1 MVLRA
6 LPMSSHAA
14 LDPVVA
20 AIDCGTNTVRL
31 LIRAGERS
39 LARESRI
46 VRLGQGVD
54 ATGRLAE
61 EALER
66 AFVCLD
72 EYAAL
77 LARHPVE
84 RLRLCATSA
93 TRDAANAD
101 VFAAGVLERLG
112 VLPDVLSGA
121 EEASLAFAGA
131 MAGLR
136 FPLPPPV
143 LVMDVGGGSTEL
155 VLGPLEGSAGPMPS
169 AAYSMDIGSVRLHER
184 HLHSDP
190 PTAAEIAACIAD
202 VDAALDACP
211 VHPAAAA
218 SVIGVAGTFLTI
230 AAGALGLNSY
240 DRAVVDQGVIE
251 VAAMAATTDRLLA
264 ASVAERASWGFIG
277 PGRLDVI
284 GAGALIVSRV
294 LARISVPTVIASEA
308 DILDGIAASLG

>member
-1 MVLRA
+1 
-6 LPMSSHAA
+6 MSR
-14 LDPVVA
+14 PETGPIVA

-39 LARESRI
+39 LVRESRI

-54 ATGRLAE
+54 ATGRLAQ

-72 EYAAL
+72 EYAAV
-77 LARHPVE
+77 LAAHPVE
-84 RLRLCATSA
+84 RLRFCATSA
-93 TRDAANAD
+93 TRDAANAE
-101 VFAAGVLERLG
+101 VFAAGVRDRLG
-112 VLPDVLSGA
+112 VAPDVLSGA
-121 EEASLAFAGA
+121 EEAELAFAGA
-131 MAGLR
+131 IAGLR
-136 FPLPPPV
+136 VRPPSPV

-155 VLGPLEGSAGPMPS
+155 ILGPVSGPATPR
-169 AAYSMDIGSVRLHER
+169 AAYSMDVGSVRLHER

-190 PTAAEIAACIAD
+190 PTGTEIAACIAD

-211 VHPAAAA
+211 VDTAAAT

-230 AAGALGLNSY
+230 AAGALGLSTY
-240 DRAVVDQGVIE
+240 DRAVVDQAEIS
-251 VAAMAATTDRLLA
+251 VAAMAAMTDRLLA
-264 ASVAERASWGFIG
+264 ASVAERATWGFVS

-294 LARISVPTVIASEA
+294 LARASVSTVIASES
-308 DILDGIAASLG
+308 DILDGIAASLL

>member
-1 MVLRA
+1 MVGWC
-6 LPMSSHAA
+6 LPMTRPEEG
-14 LDPVVA
+14 PVVA

-31 LIRAGERS
+31 LIRAGERT
-39 LARESRI
+39 LVRESRI

-54 ATGRLAE
+54 ATGRLAA

-66 AFVCLD
+66 AADCLED
-72 EYAAL
+72 YAGL
-77 LARHPVE
+77 LAQHPVE
-84 RLRLCATSA
+84 RLRFCATSA

-101 VFAAGVLERLG
+101 VFTALVQERLG
-112 VLPDVLSGA
+112 VRPDVLSGA
-121 EEASLAFAGA
+121 EEAELAFAGA

-136 FPLPPPV
+136 VTPPAPV

-155 VLGPLEGSAGPMPS
+155 ILGSATPC

-190 PTAAEIAACIAD
+190 PTEAEIAACIAD

-211 VHPAAAA
+211 VEPAAAA

-230 AAGALGLNSY
+230 AAGALGLSSY
-240 DRAVVDQGVIE
+240 DRAVVDQAE
-251 VAAMAATTDRLLA
+251 VSGETMTATTERLLA
-264 ASVAERASWGFIG
+264 ASVEERASWGFIG

-294 LARISVPTVIASEA
+294 LGRTSVPTVIASEA
-308 DILDGIAASLG
+308 DILDGIAASLR

>member
-1 MVLRA
+1 MNR
-6 LPMSSHAA
+6 PE
-14 LDPVVA
+14 PGPIVA

-31 LIRAGERS
+31 LIRAGERT
-39 LARESRI
+39 LVRESRI

-61 EALER
+61 EALAR
-66 AFVCLD
+66 ASTCLE

-77 LARHPVE
+77 LAQHRVA

-101 VFAAGVLERLG
+101 AFAALVRRRLG
-112 VLPDVLSGA
+112 VSPDVLSGA
-121 EEASLAFAGA
+121 EEAELAFAGA
-131 MAGLR
+131 IAGLR
-136 FPLPPPV
+136 ASPPSPA

-155 VLGPLEGSAGPMPS
+155 IVGAATPS

-190 PTAAEIAACIAD
+190 PTGDEIAACVTD

-211 VHPAAAA
+211 VDPASAA

-230 AAGALGLNSY
+230 AAGALGLSSY
-240 DRAVVDQGVIE
+240 DRTLVDQAQISVEAVV
-251 VAAMAATTDRLLA
+251 AMSDRLLG
-264 ASVAERASWGFIG
+264 ASVAERATWGFVS

-294 LARISVPTVIASEA
+294 LVRTCVSTVIASES
-308 DILDGIAASLG
+308 DILDGIAASLD